1 MKSKKKVNNNEMKNT
16 DRIFLGACFG
26 MPLGVVGMATGSLF
40 AFIFNIIVGSD
51 TDGKKFKRAKRK
63 SK

>member
-1 MKSKKKVNNNEMKNT
+1 MKNI

-26 MPLGVVGMATGSLF
+26 MPLGLVGMATGSLF
-40 AFIFNIIVGSD
+40 AFVFNQVVGRD
-51 TDGKKFKRAKRK
+51 TNGKKFKRAKRK

>member
-1 MKSKKKVNNNEMKNT
+1 MKNK

-26 MPLGVVGMATGSLF
+26 IPLGLVGMATGSLF
-40 AFIFNIIVGSD
+40 AFIFNKIVGSD
-51 TDGKKFKRAKRK
+51 TNGKKFKRAKRK